1 MQVKGN
7 EFDIHIVTT
16 KTIENLLKFL
26 GLVPHTPHL
35 YDLDKNIN
43 QYRIDVQGQKP
54 NKFIRQQA
62 KQADIIVKPSAQSI
76 RKKGDVSPT
85 PSATTG
91 GVTKNSSSA
100 LLL

>member
-1 MQVKGN
+1 MENTIEDAKRIKIMQVKGN

-43 QYRIDVQGQKP
+43 QYRIDV
-54 NKFIRQQA
+54 
-62 KQADIIVKPSAQSI
+62 
-76 RKKGDVSPT
+76 
-85 PSATTG
+85 
-91 GVTKNSSSA
+91 
-100 LLL
+100 